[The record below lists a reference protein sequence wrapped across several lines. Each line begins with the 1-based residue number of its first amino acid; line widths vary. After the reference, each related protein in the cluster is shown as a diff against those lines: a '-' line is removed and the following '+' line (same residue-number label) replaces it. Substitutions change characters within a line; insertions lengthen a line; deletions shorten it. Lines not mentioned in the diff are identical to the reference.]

1 MSRHA
6 QRAVLCGARCAAQ
19 CAILAAV
26 FLAPLSAAE
35 APDAK
40 DAPSVAAADATASVS
55 AEPIP
60 PPHLEVGIEIP
71 DVPLV
76 KRYHEQYTSPDGLKY
91 LAAVMRRSAPY
102 RDFILDRIRTES
114 LPESLL
120 FLPVIESGYSVSA
133 VSRSGATG
141 IWQFMRNS
149 VGGFGIRITDWVDER
164 RDPWISTDAALRKLK
179 ENYAYLGDWYLALAA
194 YNCGLGAVQRAVK
207 RAGKADYWYLCEKGY
222 LKRETVHY
230 VPKFLA
236 ISRILADSAAYG
248 IDWGGPSPLPPT
260 STLPVKRAVDVG
272 LLAKEIGLEPAI
284 LKAANPALH
293 YSITPPDAVYALR
306 VPTEHE
312 EAVRGII
319 DDKTRLL
326 VNYYLYKV
334 KSGDT
339 LYALALHYG
348 ISVEMIL
355 QSNPGVRASAL
366 KIGTKLVIPALK
378 EVAAYSGK
386 RDSANRA
393 FDGTYTV
400 KQGDTLWSIAL
411 AHNVQVETLAE
422 RNGLEVQSVLRLGK
436 TLRVPIL

>member
-1 MSRHA
+1 
-6 QRAVLCGARCAAQ
+6 
-19 CAILAAV
+19 
-26 FLAPLSAAE
+26 
-35 APDAK
+35 
-40 DAPSVAAADATASVS
+40 
-55 AEPIP
+55 
-60 PPHLEVGIEIP
+60 
-71 DVPLV
+71 
-76 KRYHEQYTSPDGLKY
+76 
-91 LAAVMRRSAPY
+91 
-102 RDFILDRIRTES
+102 
-114 LPESLL
+114 
-120 FLPVIESGYSVSA
+120 
-133 VSRSGATG
+133 
-141 IWQFMRNS
+141 
-149 VGGFGIRITDWVDER
+149 
-164 RDPWISTDAALRKLK
+164 
-179 ENYAYLGDWYLALAA
+179 
-194 YNCGLGAVQRAVK
+194 
-207 RAGKADYWYLCEKGY
+207 
-222 LKRETVHY
+222 
-230 VPKFLA
+230 
-236 ISRILADSAAYG
+236 
-248 IDWGGPSPLPPT
+248 
-260 STLPVKRAVDVG
+260 VDVG